1 MAERIKTAL
10 EKAMERIADI
20 NVSTEELERE
30 EHRANGKS
38 AAARFLAERNFDLE
52 AALAEYKES
61 GRPYFREGAAQILIE
76 SLHPPV
82 NESTAEA
89 NRRAMEGIGLL
100 KRDRETVQQIFSEM
114 EYLFDYYQQ
123 ALRQAQLNLREAFE
137 RRAGETQR
145 LIEEQTGVRMRVNPE
160 NSPQFREEWLRTI
173 NRIDT
178 QYEEFLREHKTR
190 LAACE

>member
-20 NVSTEELERE
+20 RVSNEELEQE
-30 EHRANGKS
+30 EHRDAGKS
-38 AAARFLAERNFDLE
+38 AAARFLAERNFDLA
-52 AALAEYKES
+52 AALAEYPEN
-61 GRPYFREGAAQILIE
+61 GGPYFRDGAAEILIE
-76 SLHPPV
+76 SLHPPA
-82 NESTAEA
+82 NEATAEA

-100 KRDRETVQQIFSEM
+100 KRDRETIMQIFSEL

-123 ALRQAQLNLREAFE
+123 ALRQAQLHLREAFE

-145 LIEEQTGVRMRVNPE
+145 LIEEQTGVKMRVNPE
-160 NSPQFREEWLRTI
+160 NSPQFREEWLRTA

-178 QYEEFLREHKTR
+178 QYEEFLREHKAR
-190 LAACE
+190 LAACQ

>member
-20 NVSTEELERE
+20 KVSTEELEQD
-30 EHRANGKS
+30 EHRDAGK
-38 AAARFLAERNFDLE
+38 AASARFLAERNFDLE
-52 AALAEYKES
+52 AALAEYREG

-89 NRRAMEGIGLL
+89 NRRGMEGILLL
-100 KRDRETVQQIFSEM
+100 KRDRETVQQIFGEM

-123 ALRQAQLNLREAFE
+123 ALHQAQLHLREAFE

-160 NSPQFREEWLRTI
+160 NSPQFREEWLRTV

-190 LAACE
+190 LAACQ